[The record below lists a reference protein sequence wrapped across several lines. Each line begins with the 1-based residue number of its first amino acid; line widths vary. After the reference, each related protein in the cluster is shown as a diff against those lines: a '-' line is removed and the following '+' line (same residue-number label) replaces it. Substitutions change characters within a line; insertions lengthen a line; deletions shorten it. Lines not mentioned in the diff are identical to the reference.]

1 MTPFRWLA
9 VAIALPGLCGA
20 VALVP
25 GPSGY
30 AQAPKASPPKA
41 SEAITALH
49 CIGCHGGPPS
59 EAFKEYEREGRT
71 KFVRLDEYPTWSDHD
86 LHSQAHRNI
95 VPDQKG
101 RNLAWQMQ
109 EVLRPVR
116 GPGYAVHQAA
126 ECLTCHA
133 VDLTANQKPPVPLK
147 DKTAEHFHTRYG
159 VSCEACH
166 GLADAWFGP
175 HFQTK
180 WRDVAPEIKQAEY
193 GQIDLRDPYTRAV
206 KCASCH
212 VGNKAEGKFVTHEMY
227 AAGHPPL
234 PPFELVT
241 FARDAPR
248 HYHAPRQNAAL
259 AAMDAAVAW
268 RNFHYRNPKDECPEA
283 RDFTVGNV
291 AAFEASM
298 RLLADDAKETKA
310 GELLDFAHF
319 DCIACHHDLKHPSF
333 RQARG
338 YRGAPGRPTM
348 RPWATETLRAVLQH
362 AEGAEGAD
370 TERLT
375 TAAKAIRDGLVA
387 LNKGFDAKPFGVAE
401 TVAREADGLAGQCRA
416 VRPEL
421 DRLVYTPATTEAL
434 YRRLAERLTKA
445 DGKPGPDGVYL
456 DHDTAQQ
463 AVWGLAVLR
472 AELRASNRPGFAA
485 DPKAEEELDKV
496 TALHVRGVKRE
507 PVAGE
512 RLKARLERVN
522 RFEPGA
528 FLPKAVDWLKAFEKK

>member
-1 MTPFRWLA
+1 MTPLRWPA
-9 VAIALPGLCGA
+9 AAIALAGLFA
-20 VALVP
+20 AAALVP
-25 GPSGY
+25 GPTGY
-30 AQAPKASPPKA
+30 AQAPKAAPAKA

-71 KFVRLDEYPTWSDHD
+71 KFIRLDEYPTWNDHD
-86 LHSQAHRNI
+86 LHSQAYRNL
-95 VPDQKG
+95 VPDEKA
-101 RNLAWQMQ
+101 RNLPWQMQ
-109 EVLRPVR
+109 QVLAPVR

-147 DKTAEHFHTRYG
+147 DKTADHFHTRYG

-180 WRDVAPEIKQAEY
+180 WREVAPETKQAEY
-193 GQIDLRDPYTRAV
+193 GLVDLRDPYTRAM

-248 HYHAPRQNAAL
+248 HYHTHRENAAL
-259 AAMDAAVAW
+259 AAMDPAAAW
-268 RNFHYRNPKDECPEA
+268 KNFHYRNPKDECPEA
-283 RDFTVGNV
+283 RDFAVGTV
-291 AAFEASM
+291 AAFESAM
-298 RLLADDAKETKA
+298 RLLADDAKETRA

-319 DCIACHHDLKHPSF
+319 ACVACHHDLKHPSY

-362 AEGAEGAD
+362 AEAAEGGD
-370 TERLT
+370 TEKL
-375 TAAKAIRDGLVA
+375 TAATKAVRDGLIA
-387 LNKGFDAKPFGVAE
+387 LNRGFDARPFGVPE
-401 TVAREADGLAGQCRA
+401 TVAREADGLAGKCRT

-421 DRLVYTPATTEAL
+421 ARVVYSPAATEAL
-434 YRRLAERLTKA
+434 YRRLAERLTLA
-445 DGKPGPDGVYL
+445 DAKPGPDGLYL

-463 AVWGLAVLR
+463 AVWGLRVLQE
-472 AELRASNRPGFAA
+472 ELQASKRPGYTP
-485 DPKAEEELDKV
+485 DPKAAAELDRV
-496 TALHVRGVKRE
+496 TTLHVRGVKRE

-512 RLKARLERVN
+512 RLKARLERIGKFDPAV
-522 RFEPGA
+522 
-528 FLPKAVDWLKAFEKK
+528 FLPRAKEWLKGP